1 MVNQQANSSKKM
13 RGWEENSCERPTKVE
28 KRGELVGE
36 IKQDK
41 EQEGGNRPRKTY

>member
-1 MVNQQANSSKKM
+1 MVNQQANSGKKM
-13 RGWEENSCERPTKVE
+13 SGWEGNSCERPTKVE

-41 EQEGGNRPRKTY
+41 EQEGANQPRKTY